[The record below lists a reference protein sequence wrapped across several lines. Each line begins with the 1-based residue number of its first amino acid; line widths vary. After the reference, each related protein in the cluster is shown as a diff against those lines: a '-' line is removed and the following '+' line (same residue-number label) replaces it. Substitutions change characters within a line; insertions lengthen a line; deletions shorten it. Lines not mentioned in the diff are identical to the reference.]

1 MFGDDVSADIE
12 GARQHLGCVTFL
24 KQNQRSLRSLSA
36 CKPDVIF
43 EDYMDI
49 AEASGRPSFER
60 WMILLKP

>member
-1 MFGDDVSADIE
+1 MSADIE
-12 GARQHLGCVTFL
+12 GARKHLGCVTFL

-49 AEASGRPSFER
+49 VK
-60 WMILLKP
+60 LLAGLRSKDG